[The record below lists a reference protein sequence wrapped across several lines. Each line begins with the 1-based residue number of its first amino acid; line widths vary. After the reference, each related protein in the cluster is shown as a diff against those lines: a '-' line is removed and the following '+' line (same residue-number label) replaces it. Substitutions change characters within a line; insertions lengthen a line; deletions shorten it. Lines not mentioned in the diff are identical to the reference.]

1 MRALLAGLLL
11 CGAALLT
18 GSASASPSASATR
31 TASAT
36 PTPTPTPT
44 ARAELTI
51 FAAAS
56 LRESFGKLA
65 AQFEALHPGVEV
77 RLNLAGSQ
85 ELRVQLENGA
95 PGDVFASAE
104 PKHLSALLA
113 QQLARPAAVFARNEP
128 VLVVPRDN
136 PAGLRAL
143 ADLPNAQ
150 RIVLGVPEVPIGAYS
165 ARILDA
171 ASAALDRANPKA
183 FRARVEAHV
192 VSRELNVR
200 QVLAKVALGEA
211 DAAIVYRTDAATA
224 RDRVTSISID
234 PAINVIAE
242 YPIAVLTRARQPRL
256 AEQFVAFVL
265 SAAGQRTLESF
276 GFAPAAQR

>member
-1 MRALLAGLLL
+1 MRTLLAGLLL

-18 GSASASPSASATR
+18 SS
-31 TASAT
+31 ASAT
-36 PTPTPTPT
+36 PTATPT
-44 ARAELTI
+44 ATPPTRAELTV
-51 FAAAS
+51 FAASS
-56 LRESFGKLA
+56 LRESFGQLA

-104 PKHLSALLA
+104 AKHLPALQV
-113 QQLARPAAVFARNEP
+113 QQLARPGAVFARNEP

-143 ADLPNAQ
+143 ADLPRAR

-165 ARILDA
+165 DRILDA
-171 ASAALDRANPKA
+171 ASAALDQANPKA

-200 QVLAKVALGEA
+200 QVLAKVALGEV

-224 RDRVTSISID
+224 RDRVTSIPID
-234 PAINVIAE
+234 PAINVVAE
-242 YPIAVLTRARQPRL
+242 YPIAVLTRAQQPRL

-276 GFAPAAQR
+276 GFVPAAQR

>member
-1 MRALLAGLLL
+1 MTALLAAL
-11 CGAALLT
+11 ALL
-18 GSASASPSASATR
+18 AAPH
-31 TASAT
+31 
-36 PTPTPTPT
+36 
-44 ARAELTI
+44 AELTV

-56 LRESFGKLA
+56 LRESFGQLA
-65 AQFEALHPGVEV
+65 EQFEANHPGVKV

-95 PGDVFASAE
+95 PADVFAAAE
-104 PKHLSALLA
+104 AKHLSALEA

-143 ADLPNAQ
+143 GDLPRAR

-171 ASAALDRANPKA
+171 ASAADKS
-183 FRARVEAHV
+183 FRARVEARV

-224 RDRVTSISID
+224 RGRITIIPID
-234 PAINVIAE
+234 PKINVVAE
-242 YPIAVLTRARQPRL
+242 YPISVLSRAQQPRL
-256 AEQFVAFVL
+256 AEEYVAFVL

-276 GFAPAAQR
+276 GFAPGARR